1 MGEEVVP
8 PALPNAERRMLVER
22 PPFCV
27 GMSAGAHFGCNQ
39 ASPALARSPFP
50 RTHMEYLLPSP
61 PSKRMRTRLAPL
73 PVFPHVLR
81 PPSGGGK
88 YLLLIFL
95 SFVRKRNIEYCYRG
109 FKTHFWDFIYN
120 RFKNLPFPR
129 KTGFTRRRGE
139 REEGPFLRVLRA
151 SARENLF
158 LHRPP
163 FFEKWIAG
171 TKAGRRM
178 EWEVSI

>member
-27 GMSAGAHFGCNQ
+27 RMSAGAHFGCNQ
-39 ASPALARSPFP
+39 ASPALARSSVLGLIWSIFA
-50 RTHMEYLLPSP
+50 SA
-61 PSKRMRTRLAPL
+61 PSKRMRTRLASL

-88 YLLLIFL
+88 YLLLTFL
-95 SFVRKRNIEYCYRG
+95 LFIHKRNIEYCHRG

-120 RFKNLPFPR
+120 KFKDLPFPR
-129 KTGFTRRRGE
+129 KNRFHAEARRTRRRSLPP
-139 REEGPFLRVLRA
+139 RSPRLRVRKSLSSL
-151 SARENLF
+151 SAIF
-158 LHRPP
+158 
-163 FFEKWIAG
+163 
-171 TKAGRRM
+171 
-178 EWEVSI
+178 